1 MNKDLFVYFLFLLVP
16 LCVLPFAVHSFMA
29 AEIRHGRD
37 TGRAY
42 LAAEAQNL
50 ATDMVTSRSAR
61 PRAENARRPILA
73 EIVDD
78 NGRTEAGHPFPSDG
92 RCFGEASL
100 APGFPGKSV
109 RVTWPGDRGPGFVRR
124 QKMFLVEMT
133 VFGVC
138 GFFILLGSGLL
149 ARAILRSRRDS
160 QQQLEYVAD
169 FTHRLK
175 TPLTSI
181 SLCAEL
187 AREGRLD
194 DVRKHE
200 AVETVIAEAAKLD
213 VLVDEVLAYVKRCR
227 RV

>member
-1 MNKDLFVYFLFLLVP
+1 M
-16 LCVLPFAVHSFMA
+16 
-29 AEIRHGRD
+29 
-37 TGRAY
+37 
-42 LAAEAQNL
+42 
-50 ATDMVTSRSAR
+50 
-61 PRAENARRPILA
+61 
-73 EIVDD
+73 
-78 NGRTEAGHPFPSDG
+78 
-92 RCFGEASL
+92 
-100 APGFPGKSV
+100 

-187 AREGRLD
+187 ARKGRLD

>member
-1 MNKDLFVYFLFLLVP
+1 M
-16 LCVLPFAVHSFMA
+16 
-29 AEIRHGRD
+29 
-37 TGRAY
+37 
-42 LAAEAQNL
+42 
-50 ATDMVTSRSAR
+50 
-61 PRAENARRPILA
+61 
-73 EIVDD
+73 
-78 NGRTEAGHPFPSDG
+78 
-92 RCFGEASL
+92 
-100 APGFPGKSV
+100 

-160 QQQLEYVAD
+160 QQQFEYVAD

-175 TPLTSI
+175 TSI

-187 AREGRLD
+187 TRKGRLD

>member
-1 MNKDLFVYFLFLLVP
+1 MNKALFVSFLFLLVP

-29 AEIRHGRD
+29 AEIRPGRD
-37 TGRAY
+37 TGRAS

-50 ATDMVTSRSAR
+50 ATDMVTSRSDR

-124 QKMFLVEMT
+124 QQMFLVEMT

-138 GFFILLGSGLL
+138 GLFILLGSGLL

-187 AREGRLD
+187 TRKGRLD
-194 DVRKHE
+194 DARKHE